1 MECAGEVEVVRGGLD
16 MYTTKLTKFHRS
28 KSLAVLL
35 TAMLHSAPAHASLY
49 CELIA
54 TRDGY
59 AAVRAE
65 PDRQS
70 RMVMRVA
77 LDQLVALDP
86 VKQPPARARDWVA
99 VYVESGNPKRIVAR
113 GWLHKSLLK
122 PDSCG

>member
-1 MECAGEVEVVRGGLD
+1 MN
-16 MYTTKLTKFHRS
+16 TTKMTKFCRS
-28 KSLAVLL
+28 KVLAIVLAV
-35 TAMLHSAPAHASLY
+35 MLHSAPVHASLY

-59 AAVRAE
+59 AALRAE

-86 VKQPPARARDWVA
+86 IKQPPTRARDWVA
-99 VYVESGNPKRIVAR
+99 VYVESGNPERIVAR